1 MLRKLS
7 VPFLVLALLAI
18 LVGGCAP
25 PAPPKPPVPYGGV
38 IKIGHVAPM
47 TGDIPKVGE
56 DGKNGVELAL
66 DEIGWELK
74 VGPHT
79 YKIEIL
85 LEDNESKAESAVAA
99 GTKLIMEDKVLAL
112 IGSYASKQSIPL
124 GEAADRYKTPDISPW
139 STNPRT
145 TKDRP
150 YVFRACF
157 IDDFQGYVGAKYVK
171 DYYGVQKVAV
181 LYDVASDYPKGLA
194 EFFKKSCEELG
205 LEVVAFE
212 TFTTKDRDFSSQLTK
227 IIESG
232 AELLYTP
239 QYYDEVPLIVKQAKE
254 LGWDKPI
261 FGSDSW
267 AGGDL
272 ASLCGDD
279 CVGYRFTTHYAMVG
293 ATGKTKEFIDKF
305 KEKYGYVPSDVGA
318 LAYDA
323 AQILLKAIENT
334 GGLTGDLEKDR
345 EAIKDELAK
354 IKEWEGTTGTM
365 SFTPE
370 GDPIKCAVI
379 VEYNEDHEFEFVD
392 WACP

>member
-1 MLRKLS
+1 MVKKLLVPLS
-7 VPFLVLALLAI
+7 VVALFATLV
-18 LVGGCAP
+18 VGCR
-25 PAPPKPPVPYGGV
+25 PAAPPVPYGGV

-66 DEIGWELK
+66 DEIDWKLK
-74 VGPHT
+74 VGPHE

-99 GTKLIMEDKVLAL
+99 CTKLIKEDKVLAL
-112 IGSYASKQSIPL
+112 IGSYASKQTIPM
-124 GEAADRYKTPDISPW
+124 GEVADREKTPMISPW
-139 STNPRT
+139 STNPRS
-145 TKDRP
+145 TKGRP

-157 IDDFQGYVGAKYVK
+157 IDDFQGYVGAKYIK
-171 DYYGVQKVAV
+171 DVYGVKKVAV

-232 AELLYTP
+232 AEILYTP
-239 QYYDEVPLIVKQAKE
+239 QYYDEVPLIVRQAKE

-293 ATGKTKEFIDKF
+293 AKGKTKEFIDNF
-305 KEKYGYVPSDVGA
+305 KEKYGYEPSDVGA

-323 AQILLKAIENT
+323 AQILLEAIKNT

-345 EAIKDELAK
+345 EAIKDQLAK
-354 IKEWEGTTGTM
+354 IKKWEGTTGTM
-365 SFTPE
+365 DFTPE

-379 VEYNEDHEFEFVD
+379 CEYNEEHLFEFVD

>member
-1 MLRKLS
+1 MFKKILFSL
-7 VPFLVLALLAI
+7 LVLAMLTMLI
-18 LVGGCAP
+18 GCP
-25 PAPPKPPVPYGGV
+25 PAVPAAPYDGV
-38 IKIGHVAPM
+38 IKIGNVAPM

-56 DGKNGVELAL
+56 DGDNGVRLAL
-66 DEIGWELK
+66 DEIGYELK
-74 VGPHT
+74 VGEHT
-79 YKIEIL
+79 YKIEYI

-112 IGSYASKQSIPL
+112 IGCYASKQAIPL
-124 GEAADRYKTPDISPW
+124 GEVADRYTTPDISPW

-171 DYYGVQKVAV
+171 DYFKVEKVAV

-232 AELLYTP
+232 AEILYTP
-239 QYYDEVPLIVKQAKE
+239 QYYDEVPLIVTQAKD
-254 LGWDKPI
+254 LGWENPI

-272 ASLCGDD
+272 ASLCEDD
-279 CVGYRFTTHYAMVG
+279 CVGCRFTTHYAMVG

-305 KEKYGYVPSDVGA
+305 EDTYGYVPSDVGA

-334 GGLTGDLEKDR
+334 GGLTGELEKDH

-354 IKEWEGTTGTM
+354 IEEWEGTTGTM
-365 SFTPE
+365 TFTPE

>member
-1 MLRKLS
+1 MFKKVLVPLS
-7 VPFLVLALLAI
+7 VLALLVT

-25 PAPPKPPVPYGGV
+25 SKPAVPYEGV
-38 IKIGHVAPM
+38 IKIGNVAPM

-56 DGKNGVELAL
+56 DGKNGVELAME
-66 DEIGWELK
+66 EIGWELK
-74 VGPHT
+74 VGDHT
-79 YKIEIL
+79 YKIEVL

-99 GTKLIMEDKVLAL
+99 GTKLIKEDKVLAI

-124 GEAADRYKTPDISPW
+124 GEVADREKTPCISPW

-157 IDDFQGYVGAKYVK
+157 IDPFQATVAAKYVK
-171 DYYGVQKVAV
+171 KNWPEITKVAV

-194 EFFKKSCEELG
+194 ELFKKSAEEVG

-239 QYYDEVPLIVKQAKE
+239 QYYDEVPLIVRQAKE

-293 ATGKTKEFIDKF
+293 ATGKTKKFIDAF
-305 KEKYGYVPSDVGA
+305 KEKYGYEPSDVGA

-323 AQILLKAIENT
+323 AQILLEAIKNT

-345 EAIKDELAK
+345 EAIKDQLVK
-354 IKEWEGTTGTM
+354 IKEWEGTTGKM

-379 VEYNEDHEFEFVD
+379 VEYNEDHLYEFVD

>member
-1 MLRKLS
+1 MFRKLI
-7 VPFLVLALLAI
+7 VPLSVLALLAT
-18 LVGGCAP
+18 VAGGCK
-25 PAPPKPPVPYGGV
+25 PAAPPVPYGGV

-56 DGKNGVELAL
+56 DGKNGVEMAL
-66 DEIGWELK
+66 DEIDWKLK
-74 VGPHT
+74 VGPHE

-99 GTKLIMEDKVLAL
+99 ATKLIKEDRVLAL
-112 IGSYASKQSIPL
+112 IGSYASKQTIPM
-124 GEAADRYKTPDISPW
+124 GEVADREKTPMISPW
-139 STNPRT
+139 STNPLS
-145 TKDRP
+145 TKGRP

-157 IDDFQGYVGAKYVK
+157 IDDFQGFVGAKYVK
-171 DYYGVQKVAV
+171 DYFKATKVAV

-194 EFFKKSCEELG
+194 EFFKKSVEELG

-212 TFTTKDRDFSSQLTK
+212 TFTTKDRDFSAQLTK

-232 AELLYTP
+232 ADILYTP
-239 QYYDEVPLIVKQAKE
+239 QYYDEVPLIVRQAKE

-272 ASLCGDD
+272 ASLCGED

-293 ATGKTKEFIDKF
+293 ATGKTKEFIDAF
-305 KEKYGYVPSDVGA
+305 NEKYGYVPSDVGA

-334 GGLTGDLEKDR
+334 GGLTGELEKDR
-345 EAIKDELAK
+345 EAIKDQLAK
-354 IKEWEGTTGTM
+354 IKKWEGTTGTM
-365 SFTPE
+365 DFTPE

-379 VEYNEDHEFEFVD
+379 VEYNPDFEFQFVD

>member
-1 MLRKLS
+1 MFRKIL
-7 VPFLVLALLAI
+7 VPFSILALLAT
-18 LVGGCAP
+18 LVGCP
-25 PAPPKPPVPYGGV
+25 PPKPPVPYGGV
-38 IKIGHVAPM
+38 LKIGHVAPL
-47 TGDIPKVGE
+47 TGAIPKVGE
-56 DGKNGVELAL
+56 DGKYGVELAL
-66 DEIGWELK
+66 DEIDWKLK
-74 VGPHT
+74 VGPHE

-99 GTKLIMEDKVLAL
+99 ATKLIVEDKVLAL
-112 IGSYASKQSIPL
+112 VGSYASKQTIPM
-124 GEAADRYKTPDISPW
+124 GEVADREKTPMISPW
-139 STNPRT
+139 STNPLS
-145 TKDRP
+145 TKGRP

-157 IDDFQGYVGAKYVK
+157 IDDFQGYVGAIYVK
-171 DYYGVQKVAV
+171 EVLGAKKVAV

-194 EFFKKSCEELG
+194 EFFKKSAEEIG

-212 TFTTKDRDFSSQLTK
+212 TFTTGDRDFSAQLTK
-227 IIESG
+227 IIASG
-232 AELLYTP
+232 ADIFYTP
-239 QYYDEVPLIVKQAKE
+239 QYYDEVPLIVRQAKE

-293 ATGKTKEFIDKF
+293 AVGRTKEFIDAF
-305 KEKYGYVPSDVGA
+305 EAKYGYVPSDVGA

-323 AQILLKAIENT
+323 IQILLAAIEAT
-334 GGLTGDLEKDR
+334 GGLTGDVEKDR
-345 EAIKDELAK
+345 EAIKDQLAK
-354 IKEWEGTTGTM
+354 IKEWEGVTGTM
-365 SFTPE
+365 DFTPE

-379 VEYNEDHEFEFVD
+379 VEYNEEHLFEFVD

>member
-1 MLRKLS
+1 MFRKLL
-7 VPFLVLALLAI
+7 VPFSMLALLVT
-18 LVGGCAP
+18 LVGC
-25 PAPPKPPVPYGGV
+25 PPKPPPVPYGGV
-38 IKIGHVAPM
+38 IKIGHVAPL

-56 DGKNGVELAL
+56 DGKYGVEMAL
-66 DEIGWELK
+66 DEIDWKLK
-74 VGPHT
+74 VGPHE

-99 GTKLIMEDKVLAL
+99 CTKLVVEDKVLAL
-112 IGSYASKQSIPL
+112 IGSYASKQTIPM
-124 GEAADRYKTPDISPW
+124 GEVADREKTPMISPW
-139 STNPRT
+139 STNPLS
-145 TKDRP
+145 TKGRP

-171 DYYGVQKVAV
+171 DYFKVKKVAV

-212 TFTTKDRDFSSQLTK
+212 TFTTKDRDFSAQLTK

-232 AELLYTP
+232 AEILYTP
-239 QYYDEVPLIVKQAKE
+239 QYYDEVPLIVRQAKE

-272 ASLCGDD
+272 ASLCGED

-293 ATGKTKEFIDKF
+293 ATGRTKEFIDAF
-305 KEKYGYVPSDVGA
+305 NEKYGYVPSDVGA

-323 AQILLKAIENT
+323 AQILLEAIKNT
-334 GGLTGDLEKDR
+334 GGLTGDLDKDR
-345 EAIKDELAK
+345 EAIKDQLAK
-354 IKEWEGTTGTM
+354 IKKWEGTTGTM
-365 SFTPE
+365 DFTPE

-379 VEYNEDHEFEFVD
+379 VEYNPDFEFEFVD

>member
-1 MLRKLS
+1 MLKK
-7 VPFLVLALLAI
+7 VLALTLA
-18 LVGGCAP
+18 LAFVTALFAACK
-25 PAPPKPPVPYGGV
+25 PAAPPVPYGGV
-38 IKIGHVAPM
+38 IKIGHIAPL

-56 DGKNGVELAL
+56 DGKNGVEMAL

-79 YKIEIL
+79 YKIEVL

-99 GTKLIMEDKVLAL
+99 GTKLIKEDKVLAI
-112 IGSYASKQSIPL
+112 IGCYASKQSIPL
-124 GEAADRYKTPDISPW
+124 GEVADRYKCPDISPW

-157 IDDFQGYVGAKYVK
+157 IDPFQGKVGAKYVK
-171 DYYGVQKVAV
+171 DYYGVKKVAV

-212 TFTTKDRDFSSQLTK
+212 TFTTKDRDFSAQLTK

-239 QYYDEVPLIVKQAKE
+239 QYYDEVPLIVRQAKE

-293 ATGKTKEFIDKF
+293 AKGRTKEFIDKF
-305 KEKYGYVPSDVGA
+305 QEKYGYVPSDVGA

-345 EAIKDELAK
+345 EAIKDQLAK
-354 IKEWEGTTGTM
+354 IEEWEGTTGKM

-370 GDPIKCAVI
+370 GDPVKCAVI
-379 VEYNEDHEFEFVD
+379 CEYNEAHEFEFVD